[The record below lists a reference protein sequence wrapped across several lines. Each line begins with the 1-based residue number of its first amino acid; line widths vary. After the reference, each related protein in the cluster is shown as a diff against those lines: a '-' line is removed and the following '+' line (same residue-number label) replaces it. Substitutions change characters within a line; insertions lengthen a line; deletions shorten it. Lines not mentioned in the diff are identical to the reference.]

1 MVTLVEH
8 KKQQSSCIHMM
19 IVKMRT
25 VMDTYTTTRKL
36 RFFFECWSCKTIV
49 LRIGNTNLYN
59 KSTVKRNVKHTS
71 QKSGMAT
78 KCCRGSRN
86 DKKQSSKMSKR
97 PRVIAAGVTL
107 FIHLFIY
114 VFVYLFV
121 YLCVYSFMYLFV
133 CSCIYL
139 FIELFACLFIYLFV
153 CLFIFFSYLCVYL
166 FICLFDY

>member
-1 MVTLVEH
+1 MNGDACWAQET
-8 KKQQSSCIHMM
+8 
-19 IVKMRT
+19 T
-25 VMDTYTTTRKL
+25 VFMYTHDDREDAHRHGYIYNNTKIAV
-36 RFFFECWSCKTIV
+36 FFECWSCKTIV

-78 KCCRGSRN
+78 KCCRGYRN

-114 VFVYLFV
+114 VFVYFIYLLI

-139 FIELFACLFIYLFV
+139 FIELFACLFIYLFI
-153 CLFIFFSYLCVYL
+153 CLFIQFF
-166 FICLFDY
+166 